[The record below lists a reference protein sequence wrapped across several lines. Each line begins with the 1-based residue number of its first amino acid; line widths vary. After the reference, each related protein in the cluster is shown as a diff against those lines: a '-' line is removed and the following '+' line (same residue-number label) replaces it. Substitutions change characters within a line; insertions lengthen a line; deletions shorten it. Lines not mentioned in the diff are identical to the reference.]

1 MIANKRALQGVL
13 HIEMHRLIH
22 EVIACISMG
31 SGIISKNGAI
41 DNFTELTGVNLG
53 YPEKM
58 RMHPIHRER
67 G

>member
-1 MIANKRALQGVL
+1 MIANKRPLRGVL

-22 EVIACISMG
+22 EVIACISME
-31 SGIISKNGAI
+31 SGIIGKNNAI

-58 RMHPIHRER
+58 RMHPIHRAR